1 MFFCFIL
8 IFNHFKTQLVF
19 FILSASKNS
28 TGISK
33 TTKSDLV
40 YLFKM
45 TTIFIKKL
53 LTYACIHGII
63 IIVNQRDKNISE
75 KELIMKILVNGEIK
89 DITVIGKN
97 NIEWTE
103 DFINSANSTLE
114 FNEEKEIYTMQ
125 EEDFKW
131 WANVADIQNQ
141 ITKLEDELDSDQ
153 LEKYQKENFQFCD
166 LETELES
173 RLDWLKEETK

>member
-1 MFFCFIL
+1 
-8 IFNHFKTQLVF
+8 
-19 FILSASKNS
+19 
-28 TGISK
+28 
-33 TTKSDLV
+33 
-40 YLFKM
+40 
-45 TTIFIKKL
+45 
-53 LTYACIHGII
+53 
-63 IIVNQRDKNISE
+63 
-75 KELIMKILVNGEIK
+75 MKILVNGEIK